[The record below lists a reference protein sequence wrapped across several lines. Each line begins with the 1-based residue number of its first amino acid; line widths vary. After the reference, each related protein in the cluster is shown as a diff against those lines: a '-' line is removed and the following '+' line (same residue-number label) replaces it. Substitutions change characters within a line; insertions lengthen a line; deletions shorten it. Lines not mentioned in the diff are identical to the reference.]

1 MNWKSRSGVGTKKTR
16 QARSWLRCR
25 VLVLSR
31 PVHWLRLSVDAKQF
45 ENGRQLAAWLGLV
58 PKQHSSGGKPTLLGI
73 SKRGDIY
80 LRTLLIHGA
89 RAVLRVAER
98 KTGYAGS
105 WLAGV
110 MERRNHNVTVVALAN
125 KNARIIWAL
134 LAHEREY
141 DADYAVA
148 A

>member
-1 MNWKSRSGVGTKKTR
+1 MT
-16 QARSWLRCR
+16 
-25 VLVLSR
+25 
-31 PVHWLRLSVDAKQF
+31 
-45 ENGRQLAAWLGLV
+45 E
-58 PKQHSSGGKPTLLGI
+58 
-73 SKRGDIY
+73 
-80 LRTLLIHGA
+80 
-89 RAVLRVAER
+89 
-98 KTGYAGS
+98 YAGS

>member
-31 PVHWLRLSVDAKQF
+31 PVLWLRLSVMQAVKQF

-58 PKQHSSGGKPTLLGI
+58 PKQRSSGGKQTLLGI
-73 SKRGDIY
+73 SKRGDVS
-80 LRTLLIHGA
+80 LRTLLIHRA

-98 KTGYAGS
+98 KREYAGS
-105 WLAGV
+105 WLARV
-110 MERRNHNVTVVALAN
+110 ME
-125 KNARIIWAL
+125 
-134 LAHEREY
+134 
-141 DADYAVA
+141 
-148 A
+148 